1 MDKEEIA
8 DLFPEKPF
16 KIEGLTSVVLLL
28 PYLKCQ
34 ELVWHKEVKYY
45 HQSMFEIER
54 LDLIKAQA
62 LNDLEISI

>member
-1 MDKEEIA
+1 MTEEEIA

-16 KIEGLTSVVLLL
+16 KIEGLTSIVLLL

-34 ELVWHKEVKYY
+34 ELVWYKKVKYY
-45 HQSMFEIER
+45 HQSRDEIER

-62 LNDLEISI
+62 LRDIEVSI

>member
-28 PYLKCQ
+28 PYLKHE
-34 ELVWHKEVKYY
+34 ELVWDKKVKYY

>member
-1 MDKEEIA
+1 MNKEEIA

-16 KIEGLTSVVLLL
+16 KIEGFTSIVLLL

-45 HQSMFEIER
+45 HHSRHEIER
-54 LDLIKAQA
+54 LNLIKAQA
-62 LNDLEISI
+62 LRD